1 MSTADN
7 RKCRR
12 LDVQKSGLIS
22 LGNGN
27 DMRCNVLNMS
37 PYGACLELG
46 NYVEVPEEFI
56 LVVEADHIQWPC
68 RIIWRDQTQIGVA
81 FH

>member
-1 MSTADN
+1 
-7 RKCRR
+7 
-12 LDVQKSGLIS
+12 
-22 LGNGN
+22 
-27 DMRCNVLNMS
+27 MRCNVLNMS